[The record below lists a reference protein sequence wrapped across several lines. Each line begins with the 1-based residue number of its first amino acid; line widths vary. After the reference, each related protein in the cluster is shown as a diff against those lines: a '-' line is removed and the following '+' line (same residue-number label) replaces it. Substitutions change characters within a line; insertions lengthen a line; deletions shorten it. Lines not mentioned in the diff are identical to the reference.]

1 MKLKIIGYYLDNQ
14 LEIMIKR
21 TDTRGKKMT

>member
-1 MKLKIIGYYLDNQ
+1 MKLKIIGYYLNNQ

-21 TDTRGKKMT
+21 TDTRGKKKT